1 MFTIEPRQ
9 RNDDQSP
16 HRPGRS
22 SVTCLYRCGNAC
34 AQEAPNCSGNEYFGD
49 MMRSAVSRRGV
60 LRAGAVVGVAGLVAP
75 ALSGGPAAAAPRSKA
90 PSKGFAPGLGFS
102 TVPPNVIDDV
112 VVPTGYDKK
121 VVIAWGDPVLKGAPA
136 FDVHA
141 QTAAAQ
147 RRQFGFNNDFLG
159 LLP

>member
-1 MFTIEPRQ
+1 MFTIEPRK
-9 RNDDQSP
+9 NDDQSP

-75 ALSGGPAAAAPRSKA
+75 ALSGGPAAAAPRSKRA
-90 PSKGFAPGLGFS
+90 VEGVRA
-102 TVPPNVIDDV
+102 
-112 VVPTGYDKK
+112 
-121 VVIAWGDPVLKGAPA
+121 GARLL
-136 FDVHA
+136 DR
-141 QTAAAQ
+141 AAQ
-147 RRQFGFNNDFLG
+147 RHR
-159 LLP
+159 